1 MKHSKHELKV
11 GIAGLGTIGSKV
23 AEVLD
28 RGIPGLLLVAVHTR
42 TESTALEH
50 MRNYKS
56 EVPLVSAGE
65 LAEQADI
72 IVDCVPKQGFR
83 AVVEPGLKAGRT
95 IVTVSGAALLAN
107 EDLIDLAEKHGG
119 RLILASGAL
128 LGLDA
133 IRAAAEGEIYSVTMV
148 TRKPPKSLQGAPH
161 LVENKIEVSNL
172 AEPLL
177 VFKGSAYDGAIG
189 FPSNV
194 NVAAAVGLAGI
205 GARNTQLEI
214 WADPCRTRNTHTIR
228 VDADSARFEMTIE
241 NIPSESN
248 PGTSKITA
256 LSVITALRG
265 LVQSLKV
272 GS

>member
-1 MKHSKHELKV
+1 MNQRTKEMTV
-11 GIAGLGTIGSKV
+11 GIAGLGTIGGKV
-23 AEVLD
+23 ADVLD
-28 RGIPGLLLVAVHTR
+28 QGIPGLRLVAVHTR

-50 MRNYKS
+50 MRSYKNK
-56 EVPLVSAGE
+56 VALVTADE

-133 IRAAAEGEIYSVTMV
+133 IRAAAEGEIFSVTMI
-148 TRKPPKSLQGAPH
+148 TCKPPMSLRGAPH
-161 LVENKIEVSNL
+161 LVDNQIDISDL
-172 AEPLL
+172 DEPLL
-177 VFKGSAYDGAIG
+177 VFKGSAYEGALG

-194 NVAAAVGLAGI
+194 NVAAAVGLAGV

-214 WADPCRTRNTHTIR
+214 WADPGKTRNTHTIK

-241 NIPSESN
+241 NVPSESN
-248 PGTSKITA
+248 PGTGKITA
-256 LSVITALRG
+256 LSVITTLRG

>member
-1 MKHSKHELKV
+1 MKQRTNELKV
-11 GIAGLGTIGSKV
+11 GIAGLGTIGGKV
-23 AEVLD
+23 ADVLD
-28 RGIPGLLLVAVHTR
+28 QGIPGLRLVAVHTR

-50 MRNYKS
+50 MRNYKNK
-56 EVPLVSAGE
+56 VALVTADE

-133 IRAAAEGEIYSVTMV
+133 IRAAAEGEIFSVTMI
-148 TRKPPKSLQGAPH
+148 TCKPPMSLRGAPH
-161 LVENKIEVSNL
+161 LVDNQIDISDL
-172 AEPLL
+172 DEPLL
-177 VFKGSAYDGAIG
+177 VFKGSAYEGALG

-194 NVAAAVGLAGI
+194 NVAAAVGLAGV

-214 WADPCRTRNTHTIR
+214 WADPGKTRNTHTIK

-241 NIPSESN
+241 NVPSESN
-248 PGTSKITA
+248 PGTGKITA
-256 LSVITALRG
+256 LSVITTLRG